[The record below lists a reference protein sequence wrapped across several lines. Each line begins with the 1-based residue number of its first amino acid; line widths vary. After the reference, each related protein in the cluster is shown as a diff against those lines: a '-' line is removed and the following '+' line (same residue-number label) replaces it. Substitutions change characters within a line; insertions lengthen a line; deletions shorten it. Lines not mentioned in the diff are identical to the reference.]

1 MTKNEKPMT
10 YKESLDMVNREKPQ
24 MSAFGKNL
32 CRKQNAYKK
41 DI

>member
-10 YKESLDMVNREKPQ
+10 FEESLDMVNREKPT

-32 CRKQNAYKK
+32 CKKQKSFKK